1 MVCRIEEDPI
11 FEERAD
17 SLFLDLV
24 LLAVEWII
32 DSELTFHGC
41 KNTHNYTHA
50 QHTAHCTYIAARSA
64 PLRR

>member
-1 MVCRIEEDPI
+1 MKEGKKPSAGSDEDPI

-24 LLAVEWII
+24 LAVESGVDI

-50 QHTAHCTYIAARSA
+50 
-64 PLRR
+64 